1 MRKRS
6 GLERTRKLRA
16 HYHFGFQFKHDAG
29 GVQMLKYYGDED
41 LLKTGKIRIEEYTD
55 RDWLENYLQM
65 IICYCWLNKASKSIQ
80 MG

>member
-1 MRKRS
+1 
-6 GLERTRKLRA
+6 
-16 HYHFGFQFKHDAG
+16 
-29 GVQMLKYYGDED
+29 MLKYYGDEY

-65 IICYCWLNKASKSIQ
+65 ITCYCWLNKASKFIK